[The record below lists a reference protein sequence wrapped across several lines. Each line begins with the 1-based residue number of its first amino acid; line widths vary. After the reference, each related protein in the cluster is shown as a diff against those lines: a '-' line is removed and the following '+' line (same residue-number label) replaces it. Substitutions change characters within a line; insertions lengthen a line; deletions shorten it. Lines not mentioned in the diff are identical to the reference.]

1 MASSLEIKS
10 KKDRL
15 SLYDIKINGKKISG
29 ISSIKL
35 DMSVGCV
42 PQVTITKEIYGKID
56 INIDEIE
63 ILTKYSQDK
72 ESKELLENIL
82 NLANNNRVMI
92 KNKESNTVKCK
103 KNKEQD

>member
-10 KKDRL
+10 KKDKLR
-15 SLYDIKINGKKISG
+15 LYDIKINGKKIG
-29 ISSIKL
+29 DVSSIKF

-42 PQVTITKEIYGKID
+42 PQVTITKEIYGNID

-82 NLANNNRVMI
+82 NLANNKRIII
-92 KNKESNTVKCK
+92 KNKE
-103 KNKEQD
+103 